1 MKLLSEFL
9 IIKKY
14 WIKYLLNKINEYRMN
29 LISMYFLSYTR
40 RYYLYMKSLQIKK
53 LNKMKYK

>member
-29 LISMYFLSYTR
+29 LISMYFLSYT
-40 RYYLYMKSLQIKK
+40 
-53 LNKMKYK
+53 